1 MSFKRLDPEDFLI
14 SADSITAG
22 AWTGDSPTL
31 TSFNKSTTQEAAASG
46 NYYLNVYQ
54 TTATDANAQVQF
66 NIAYGDGKG
75 SGSLYFDSG
84 IPGKSPTSAVYG
96 QFQNIVLGDENI
108 NFNFGGTNIDRF
120 YAISVDRARFK
131 GNILPGT
138 MTLRISGSDG
148 TSNQSLYLTDDSVQ
162 ATSVTFNEAGRVF
175 QLLSGSAGSI
185 TTSTITDDAGNT
197 YTAGYTPSGSYGLFL
212 PDIGTLL
219 LNPAALDLPPTSGG
233 VDLNT
238 DRTADNDSDNPL
250 KLFNYINGTGAQS
263 FTLNSQEN
271 LTSDYVFIRA
281 RNSEFNYSSNP
292 SFISGSTGEVIYTD
306 FINNPTS
313 YITTVGM
320 YNDENE
326 LLAVAKLSKP
336 LKKDFTKEALI
347 RVKLDF

>member
-31 TSFNKSTTQEAAASG
+31 TSFNKSSTQEAGASG

-54 TTATDANAQVQF
+54 TTATDTNAQVQF
-66 NIAYGDGKG
+66 SIAYGDSKG
-75 SGSLYFDSG
+75 SGSLYFDTG

-96 QFQNIVLGDENI
+96 QFQNIVLGDENTD
-108 NFNFGGTNIDRF
+108 FNFGGTSIDRF
-120 YAISVDRARFK
+120 YALAINRSRYK
-131 GNILPGT
+131 GNLLPGT
-138 MTLRISGSDG
+138 MTLRISGSQGG
-148 TSNQSLYLTDDSVQ
+148 TNKPLFLTDNSVT

-175 QLLSGSAGSI
+175 QLLSGSAGTI

-197 YTAGYTPSGSYGLFL
+197 YTAGYTPSGSYGFFL

-219 LNPAALDLPPTSGG
+219 LNPAALDLPPDSGG
-233 VDLNT
+233 IDLGT
-238 DRTADNDSDNPL
+238 VRTADTDADNPL
-250 KLFNYINGTGAQS
+250 KLFNYINGTGAKS

-271 LTSDYVFIRA
+271 LTSDFVFIRA

-306 FINNPTS
+306 FINNPTT
-313 YITTVGM
+313 YITTVGL

>member
-1 MSFKRLDPEDFLI
+1 MSFKRLEPDDFLI
-14 SADSITAG
+14 SADSVTAG

-31 TSFNKSTTQEAAASG
+31 TSFNKSDTQLAGASG

-54 TTATDANAQVQF
+54 TTATANNAQVQF
-66 NIAYGDGKG
+66 NIAYGDSKG
-75 SGSLYFDSG
+75 SGSVYFDSG
-84 IPGKSPTSAVYG
+84 IPGKSATSAIYG
-96 QFQNIVLGDENI
+96 QFQNIVLGDENA
-108 NFNFGGTNIDRF
+108 NFNFGGTTINNF
-120 YAISVDRARFK
+120 YALSINRARFK
-131 GNILPGT
+131 GNLLPGT
-138 MTLRISGSDG
+138 MTLKISGSAETDRP
-148 TSNQSLYLTDDSVQ
+148 LCLTDNSVV
-162 ATSVTFNEAGRVF
+162 ATSVSYNEAGRVF
-175 QLLSGSAGSI
+175 QLLSGSAGVIS
-185 TTSTITDDAGNT
+185 TSQITDNIGNI
-197 YTAGYTPSGSYGLFL
+197 YEAGYTPSGSYGLFL

-233 VDLNT
+233 VNLGT
-238 DRTADNDSDNPL
+238 DRTPNNDSDNPL

-292 SFISGSTGEVIYTD
+292 AFISGSTGEVIFND
-306 FINNPTS
+306 FINNPTT
-313 YITTVGM
+313 YITTVGL
-320 YNDENE
+320 YNDNND